1 MNNMIRFWNQ
11 NRKGII
17 ASVIVIVFLIVIV
30 QILNEITKKQMN
42 EKQEKTENLRI
53 EEMNL
58 PSRSIITGEKVSIEA
73 TKTNTSLIKEFVNM
87 CNNKEIDNAY
97 ELLTDDCKEANFPTK
112 QLFIENYYNLIFLNK
127 QNFDIENYYND
138 SEIYT
143 YKIKYYVDS
152 LSTGNISN
160 NSYTDYITVNEMSN
174 KGKLNISNF
183 IKKEKIDSYE
193 EKDGI
198 KITVVSKNIYLNY
211 EKYNVIVENK
221 TGKEIMINTNEKRE
235 TINIQTQ
242 NGIKYGANMTDISNN
257 LLKIEPYMSRNYI
270 MRFNK
275 NYNPDIDIDSVNFED
290 IVSDYNRDIYTPE
303 DKERI
308 KIKINI

>member
-1 MNNMIRFWNQ
+1 M
-11 NRKGII
+11 
-17 ASVIVIVFLIVIV
+17 V
-30 QILNEITKKQMN
+30 
-42 EKQEKTENLRI
+42 NL
-53 EEMNL
+53 
-58 PSRSIITGEKVSIEA
+58 
-73 TKTNTSLIKEFVNM
+73 
-87 CNNKEIDNAY
+87 
-97 ELLTDDCKEANFPTK
+97 
-112 QLFIENYYNLIFLNK
+112 
-127 QNFDIENYYND
+127 
-138 SEIYT
+138 
-143 YKIKYYVDS
+143 
-152 LSTGNISN
+152 
-160 NSYTDYITVNEMSN
+160 
-174 KGKLNISNF
+174 
-183 IKKEKIDSYE
+183 EKIDSYE